1 MADRHATRCDR
12 HAALAVAMGLACGLI
27 APANADIRVDGDLRA
42 LQVRAS
48 GDSLAD
54 VLARFDTLFAV
65 KLRSSIPLKSEVS
78 GSYSGSLSQVVARL
92 LDGYNYVIKI
102 DRDLTEILVFGR
114 AGEAAIAPKARPATP
129 AKTVTARWR

>member
-1 MADRHATRCDR
+1 MS
-12 HAALAVAMGLACGLI
+12 LVSGLI
-27 APANADIRVDGDLRA
+27 TPAKADVRVDGDLKA
-42 LQVRAS
+42 LQLHAS

-65 KLRSSIPLKSEVS
+65 KVRSAVPLSAEIN

-92 LDGYNYVIKI
+92 LDGYNYVIKT

-114 AGEAAIAPKARPATP
+114 AGEVAVVPKAKPAAP

>member
-1 MADRHATRCDR
+1 MS
-12 HAALAVAMGLACGLI
+12 LACGLI
-27 APANADIRVDGDLRA
+27 APASADIRVDGNLKA
-42 LQVRAS
+42 LQLRTS

-65 KLRSSIPLKSEVS
+65 KVRSAVPLKNEVS
-78 GSYSGSLSQVVARL
+78 GSYSGSLSQVMARL

-114 AGEAAIAPKARPATP
+114 AGEAAIAPKARPTMP